1 MNDKKEVLGGFEM
14 NQKTIDTYEMK
25 VNRLVAEKI
34 KLRSEIGQLKAE
46 IEQHKLS
53 HVIMEQHYKKE
64 NAELKEKMAEM
75 DEERRNAWDYADAL
89 KARWENLKYNLN
101 YEVQGTDCI
110 HCKNVLKE
118 MQELESGGVDGE
130 HGGR

>member
-53 HVIMEQHYKKE
+53 HVMDGTRQYSCACILTLHPYNQ
-64 NAELKEKMAEM
+64 AE
-75 DEERRNAWDYADAL
+75 W
-89 KARWENLKYNLN
+89 
-101 YEVQGTDCI
+101 
-110 HCKNVLKE
+110 CK
-118 MQELESGGVDGE
+118 
-130 HGGR
+130 